1 MSSQEKKSLTG
12 HLYNC
17 MDCGGVWDNTGVEIF
32 VTNNVSKY
40 VCKECRGRCIS
51 KEEIGKVKGVKSIR
65 QNFKKSKIP
74 LISLIL
80 VLCFLV
86 FEFYERR
93 VTVQDYRNYL
103 IESASVRKT
112 INARLTTFREDIKI
126 VEKLEKE
133 NNTSTSLR
141 EAKNRV
147 AETKRFILAMKPKID
162 KIDKP
167 DKEEVIELY
176 DVEMKFWNVPNYK
189 NYITYTGYFATL
201 KNKYGSDLFELL
213 KDKVRYHLTKK
224 PIN

>member
-1 MSSQEKKSLTG
+1 MSSQEKKNVTG

-51 KEEIGKVKGVKSIR
+51 KEEVGKIKGVKSIR
-65 QNFKKSKIP
+65 QNFKRSKLP
-74 LISLIL
+74 LISVIL
-80 VLCFLV
+80 VLCFLT

-93 VTVQDYRNYL
+93 VTIQDYRNYL

-112 INARLTTFREDIKI
+112 INTKLESFRDDIKI

-133 NNTSTSLR
+133 KTNPKKLR
-141 EAKNRV
+141 DAKIRV
-147 AETKRFILAMKPKID
+147 AEAKRFILAMKPQID

-176 DVEMKFWNVPNYK
+176 DVEMKFWNAPNYK
-189 NYITYTGYFATL
+189 NYITYTGYFSTL

-213 KDKVRYHLTKK
+213 KDQVRKHLTKK
-224 PIN
+224 HTN